1 GTSARRGHRRD
12 VAAGVQPHH
21 AGDERRRAR
30 RRPRHRSAHRPR
42 AARAR
47 HRSGRSEPVPRAGG
61 GREALMRLAA
71 HGVNLALRSGWE
83 GRIMRRDAV
92 EPDGERTYAV
102 VHLATFPMPE
112 QRGDFGGGVTELMRS
127 PDALVILFEYGPESI
142 GTALFSTQGI

>member
-1 GTSARRGHRRD
+1 
-12 VAAGVQPHH
+12 
-21 AGDERRRAR
+21 
-30 RRPRHRSAHRPR
+30 
-42 AARAR
+42 
-47 HRSGRSEPVPRAGG
+47 
-61 GREALMRLAA
+61 MRLTA

-83 GRIMRRDAV
+83 GRIMRRDAI

-142 GTALFSTQGI
+142 GTALFSAQGIPRIRADMFSATRLQRPLPGQVGCQLFFTEQNRPFCLYVVAGSRAYLPRIVTEVNLVLDSLEIML